1 MSKIAIYYKKSALE
15 TIRFS
20 ARELKRCLEIMT
32 GVSLDIRPC
41 TKFPD
46 GSKPSI
52 CIGES
57 SDFGN
62 PIPSNALDDE
72 IFISQSYGFC
82 MITGSNPRSVLF
94 AVYELLEKFGAR
106 WVGPGKEGEYLPE
119 AKLDNIIKID
129 IHHRASYRHR
139 SICIEGAPSVE
150 HTIDMIDW
158 MAKKR
163 MNTFFLQ
170 FKTSFYF
177 WRKWYSHSYNERFM
191 KPVDIDES
199 ISLEMDKQVIKAL
212 KKRGLILQQ
221 VGHGWTAESIGLKG
235 IGWDRFDGEV
245 TPQQKALMAEVNGE
259 RGLFHNVPINTE
271 LCYSNNQAYDGL
283 VNHVVEYASEHKEI
297 DCLHFWLSD
306 APNNFC
312 ECPECRK
319 LSQSDHYV
327 KLVKAV
333 SKKLKEMNI
342 KTRIIFL
349 CYTNT
354 ISPPIIEKIEKDV
367 DNHVDNYVDNL
378 IFMFAPISRCYIH
391 PLTYKDCESD
401 AKIDGW
407 ELNKIQPPHTNAEFV
422 EILKKWQERYD
433 CDSFLFDYY
442 LWRPLHD
449 YLNPLGLARIIHKD
463 IQDLMPLGLNGL
475 LSCQIIRCFYPVA
488 LVMDVMAE
496 TLWDRNVQFSDIIKE
511 SLDPIFENETD
522 MVQKYFEELNQI
534 LSPESGHV
542 GTLRFGN
549 AERMESLIA
558 LLDKWEPYISS
569 LSDNAKNA
577 ISKRYSYNLLHYHK
591 LLRFRALS
599 RLCEVKGEKEKASA
613 YIDEMIEYLKRTER
627 RTHRHFDTWMEMLAV
642 GRI

>member
-15 TIRFS
+15 TIRFA

-32 GVSLDIRPC
+32 DESLDIHPC
-41 TKFPD
+41 TKFPENN
-46 GSKPSI
+46 KPAI
-52 CIGES
+52 WVGEP
-57 SDFGN
+57 SDFNN
-62 PIPSNALDDE
+62 PILSNNLDDE
-72 IFISQSYGFC
+72 ILVTQSYGVC
-82 MITGSNPRSVLF
+82 MITGSNPRSILF

-106 WVGPGKEGEYLPE
+106 WIGPGKEGEYLPK
-119 AKLDNIIKID
+119 AKLDNLIKID

-139 SICIEGAPSVE
+139 GVCIEGAPSVK
-150 HTIDMIDW
+150 HALDMIDW

-199 ISLEMDKQVIKAL
+199 ASLEMDAQVIKAL
-212 KKRGLILQQ
+212 EKRGLILHR

-245 TPQQKALMAEVNGE
+245 TSQQKALMAEVNGE
-259 RGLFHNVPINTE
+259 RGLFHSVPINTE
-271 LCYSNNQAYDGL
+271 LCYSNNQAFEGL
-283 VNHVVEYASEHKEI
+283 VNHAVEYASEHAEV

-327 KLVKAV
+327 SLVKAV
-333 SKKLKEMNI
+333 SKKLKERNI
-342 KTRIIFL
+342 TTRIIFL

-354 ISPPIIEKIEKDV
+354 LSAPITEKIETDV
-367 DNHVDNYVDNL
+367 DNV
-378 IFMFAPISRCYIH
+378 IFMFAPISRCYTH
-391 PLTYKDCESD
+391 PLTYKDCESG
-401 AKIDGW
+401 AKIGGW
-407 ELNKIQPPHTNAEFV
+407 ELNKIQPPRTNEEFV
-422 EILKKWQERYD
+422 EILRKWQERYD
-433 CDSFLFDYY
+433 GDSFIFDYY

-463 IQDLMPLGLNGL
+463 MQDLMQLGLNGHV
-475 LSCQIIRCFYPVA
+475 SCQVLRCFYPVG

-496 TLWDRNVQFSDIIKE
+496 TLWDRNVQFSDIITEHLKA
-511 SLDPIFENETD
+511 IFADETD
-522 MVQKYFEELNQI
+522 MVQNYLEELNKI
-534 LSPESGHV
+534 LTPESGHV
-542 GTLRFGN
+542 GTLRSGN
-549 AERMESLIA
+549 IERINSLITV
-558 LLDKWEPYISS
+558 LDKWEPYISS
-569 LSDNAKNA
+569 LSDSKN
-577 ISKRYSYNLLHYHK
+577 SYNLMHYHK

-599 RLCEVKGEKEKASA
+599 SFHEAKGEKEKANA
-613 YIDEMIEYLKRTER
+613 YIDKMIDYLKRTER
-627 RTHRHFDTWMEMLAV
+627 RTHRYLDTWMEMHTV
-642 GRI
+642 GRA